1 MRLVAFDPGARRVGV
16 AVADSELGIAFPR
29 PALRVRGIRDL
40 SSLVQLAR
48 SEGAERVIL
57 GLARNMDGSEGP
69 QAAAAREMAAALEE
83 AGLSVEL
90 VDERLTS
97 WEAGERL
104 AGEGRRPKRATGDLD
119 SAAAR
124 LILQDYVDTRRN
136 PERHG
141 AQDTQEGR

>member
-1 MRLVAFDPGARRVGV
+1 MRDT
-16 AVADSELGIAFPR
+16 
-29 PALRVRGIRDL
+29 

-48 SEGAERVIL
+48 SEGADRVIL

-69 QAAAAREMAAALEE
+69 QADAAREMAAVLEE

-90 VDERLTS
+90 IDERLTT

-104 AGEGRRPKRATGDLD
+104 AGEGRRPKRATGELD

-124 LILQDYVDTRRN
+124 LILQDYLDTRRN
-136 PERHG
+136 PERRI
-141 AQDTQEGR
+141 APDTQEGR